1 MKKYISILA
10 SLLLLAAT
18 SCIQE
23 TVPGE
28 NFVTDDQL
36 ASSEIG
42 VKGLMNAV
50 YTTLASVNPFGD
62 GQMSYGAM
70 KQMLDHGTSSLLNPG
85 YNGFNTMLQ
94 YSYGNFS
101 YANRSRWPVYLYY
114 TYIRAVND
122 ISGLYPE
129 DAELTET
136 QKGYVGQCY
145 AFRAL
150 FYMEIVQIMEWKKPT
165 DAVIAPKLTAPK
177 NDLTNLG
184 VPIVTDKTTG
194 AEASNNPRPTVDENY
209 DLIAYDKEDEKLK
222 HFRVDK
228 MEDIAVEET
237 RADSTKAVDKFDLA
251 VYTKQVF
258 GMYGG
263 ETVSVKLRFD
273 DSLIGVVVD
282 RFSDRVFI
290 QPHGDGTFTMS
301 AEVMLSPQFFG
312 WLFSFGD
319 KVQITSPKSAKQEFN
334 AYLDSVK
341 AQY

>member
-1 MKKYISILA
+1 MPKNPKQKQKLLYIMKFFMEK
-10 SLLLLAAT
+10 
-18 SCIQE
+18 
-23 TVPGE
+23 
-28 NFVTDDQL
+28 TDDDYGVTVADIIEYLDSYEIVAERKSIYNDIECLRDFGMDIVKTKVGKISLFSLVSREFTLEEIKLLIDAVQ
-36 ASSEIG
+36 SSKFI
-42 VKGLMNAV
+42 
-50 YTTLASVNPFGD
+50 TLKKSRD
-62 GQMSYGAM
+62 LIR
-70 KQMLDHGTSSLLNPG
+70 KIETLTSENQAKELHR
-85 YNGFNTMLQ
+85 Q
-94 YSYGNFS
+94 VIV
-101 YANRSRWPVYLYY
+101 ANRVKNSNEDIYRNIDSINRAINNKRKISFYY
-114 TYIRAVND
+114 TQWAV
-122 ISGLYPE
+122 S
-129 DAELTET
+129 
-136 QKGYVGQCY
+136 
-145 AFRAL
+145 R
-150 FYMEIVQIMEWKKPT
+150 
-165 DAVIAPKLTAPK
+165 
-177 NDLTNLG
+177 
-184 VPIVTDKTTG
+184 TG
-194 AEASNNPRPTVDENY
+194 AKKIVRVRRHDGKRYLLTPKALTWDDENY
-209 DLIAYDKEDEKLK
+209 YLIAYDKEAEKLK

-228 MEDIAVEET
+228 MEDIAVEEN

>member
-1 MKKYISILA
+1 MPKNPKQKQKLLYIMKFFMEK
-10 SLLLLAAT
+10 
-18 SCIQE
+18 
-23 TVPGE
+23 
-28 NFVTDDQL
+28 TDDDYGVTVADIIEYLDSYEIVAERKSIYNDIECLRDFGMDIVKTKVGKISLFSLVSREFTLEEIKLLIDAVQ
-36 ASSEIG
+36 SSKFI
-42 VKGLMNAV
+42 
-50 YTTLASVNPFGD
+50 TLKKSRD
-62 GQMSYGAM
+62 LIR
-70 KQMLDHGTSSLLNPG
+70 KIETLTSENQAKELHR
-85 YNGFNTMLQ
+85 Q
-94 YSYGNFS
+94 VIV
-101 YANRSRWPVYLYY
+101 ANRVKNSNEDIYRNIDSINRAINNKRKISFYY
-114 TYIRAVND
+114 TQWAV
-122 ISGLYPE
+122 S
-129 DAELTET
+129 
-136 QKGYVGQCY
+136 
-145 AFRAL
+145 R
-150 FYMEIVQIMEWKKPT
+150 
-165 DAVIAPKLTAPK
+165 
-177 NDLTNLG
+177 
-184 VPIVTDKTTG
+184 TG
-194 AEASNNPRPTVDENY
+194 AKKIVRVRRHDGKRYLLTPKALTWDDENY
-209 DLIAYDKEDEKLK
+209 YLIAYDKEAEKLK

-228 MEDIAVEET
+228 MEEITVEEE

>member
-1 MKKYISILA
+1 MPKNPKQKQKLLYIMKFFMEK
-10 SLLLLAAT
+10 
-18 SCIQE
+18 
-23 TVPGE
+23 
-28 NFVTDDQL
+28 TDDDYGVTVADIIEYLDSYEIVAERKSIYNDIECLRDFGMDIVKTKVGKISLFSLVSREFTLEEIKLLIDAVQ
-36 ASSEIG
+36 SSKFI
-42 VKGLMNAV
+42 
-50 YTTLASVNPFGD
+50 TLKKSRD
-62 GQMSYGAM
+62 LIR
-70 KQMLDHGTSSLLNPG
+70 KIETLTSENQAKELHR
-85 YNGFNTMLQ
+85 Q
-94 YSYGNFS
+94 VIV
-101 YANRSRWPVYLYY
+101 ANRVKNSNEDIYRNIDSINRAINNKRKISFYY
-114 TYIRAVND
+114 TQWVVSR
-122 ISGLYPE
+122 
-129 DAELTET
+129 
-136 QKGYVGQCY
+136 
-145 AFRAL
+145 
-150 FYMEIVQIMEWKKPT
+150 
-165 DAVIAPKLTAPK
+165 
-177 NDLTNLG
+177 
-184 VPIVTDKTTG
+184 TG
-194 AEASNNPRPTVDENY
+194 AKKVVRVRRHDGKRYLLTPKALTWDDENY
-209 DLIAYDKEDEKLK
+209 YLIAYDKEAEKLK

>member
-1 MKKYISILA
+1 MPKNPKQKQKLLYIMKLFMEK
-10 SLLLLAAT
+10 
-18 SCIQE
+18 
-23 TVPGE
+23 
-28 NFVTDDQL
+28 TDDDY
-36 ASSEIG
+36 G
-42 VKGLMNAV
+42 VTVADIIEYL
-50 YTTLASVNPFGD
+50 D
-62 GQMSYGAM
+62 SYGIVAERKSIYNDIECLRDFGM
-70 KQMLDHGTSSLLNPG
+70 DIVKTKVGKISLFSLVSREFTLEEIKLLIDAVQSSKFITLKKSRDLIRKIETLTSENQAKELHR
-85 YNGFNTMLQ
+85 Q
-94 YSYGNFS
+94 VIV
-101 YANRSRWPVYLYY
+101 ANRVKNSNEDIYRNIDSINRAINNKRKISFYY
-114 TYIRAVND
+114 TQWAV
-122 ISGLYPE
+122 S
-129 DAELTET
+129 
-136 QKGYVGQCY
+136 
-145 AFRAL
+145 R
-150 FYMEIVQIMEWKKPT
+150 
-165 DAVIAPKLTAPK
+165 
-177 NDLTNLG
+177 
-184 VPIVTDKTTG
+184 TG
-194 AEASNNPRPTVDENY
+194 AKKVVRVRRHDGKRYLLTPKALTWDDENY
-209 DLIAYDKEDEKLK
+209 YLIAYDKEAEKLK

-228 MEDIAVEET
+228 MENIAVEET

>member
-1 MKKYISILA
+1 MPKNPKQKQKLLYIMKFFMEK
-10 SLLLLAAT
+10 
-18 SCIQE
+18 
-23 TVPGE
+23 
-28 NFVTDDQL
+28 TDDDYGVTVADIIEYLDSYEIVAERKSIYNDIECLRDFGMDIVKTKVGKISLFSLVSREFTLEEIKLLIDAVQ
-36 ASSEIG
+36 SSKFI
-42 VKGLMNAV
+42 
-50 YTTLASVNPFGD
+50 TLKKSRD
-62 GQMSYGAM
+62 LIR
-70 KQMLDHGTSSLLNPG
+70 KIETLTSENQSKELHR
-85 YNGFNTMLQ
+85 Q
-94 YSYGNFS
+94 VIV
-101 YANRSRWPVYLYY
+101 ANRVKNSNEDIYRNIDSINRAINNKRKISFYY
-114 TYIRAVND
+114 TQWAV
-122 ISGLYPE
+122 S
-129 DAELTET
+129 
-136 QKGYVGQCY
+136 
-145 AFRAL
+145 R
-150 FYMEIVQIMEWKKPT
+150 
-165 DAVIAPKLTAPK
+165 
-177 NDLTNLG
+177 
-184 VPIVTDKTTG
+184 TG
-194 AEASNNPRPTVDENY
+194 AKKIVRVRRHDGKRYLLTPKALTWDDENY
-209 DLIAYDKEDEKLK
+209 YLIAYDKEAEKLK

>member
-1 MKKYISILA
+1 MPKNPKQKQKLLYIMKIFMEK
-10 SLLLLAAT
+10 
-18 SCIQE
+18 
-23 TVPGE
+23 
-28 NFVTDDQL
+28 TDDDYGVTVADIIEYLDSYEIVAERKSIYNDIECLRDFGMDIVKTKVGKISLFSLVSREFTLEEIKLLIDAVQ
-36 ASSEIG
+36 SSKFI
-42 VKGLMNAV
+42 
-50 YTTLASVNPFGD
+50 TLKKSRD
-62 GQMSYGAM
+62 LIR
-70 KQMLDHGTSSLLNPG
+70 KIETLTSENQAKELHR
-85 YNGFNTMLQ
+85 Q
-94 YSYGNFS
+94 VIV
-101 YANRSRWPVYLYY
+101 ANRVKNSNEDIYRNIDSINRAINNKRKISFYY
-114 TYIRAVND
+114 TQWAV
-122 ISGLYPE
+122 S
-129 DAELTET
+129 
-136 QKGYVGQCY
+136 
-145 AFRAL
+145 R
-150 FYMEIVQIMEWKKPT
+150 
-165 DAVIAPKLTAPK
+165 
-177 NDLTNLG
+177 
-184 VPIVTDKTTG
+184 TG
-194 AEASNNPRPTVDENY
+194 AKKVVRVRRHDGKRYLLTPKALTWDDENY
-209 DLIAYDKEDEKLK
+209 YLIAYDKEAEKLK

-228 MEDIAVEET
+228 MEDIAVEEN

>member
-1 MKKYISILA
+1 MPKNPKQKQKLLYIMKFFMEK
-10 SLLLLAAT
+10 
-18 SCIQE
+18 
-23 TVPGE
+23 
-28 NFVTDDQL
+28 TDDDYGVTVADIIEYLDSYEIVAERKSIYNDIECLRDFGMDIVKTKVGKISLFSLVSREFTLEEIKLLIDAVQ
-36 ASSEIG
+36 SSKFI
-42 VKGLMNAV
+42 
-50 YTTLASVNPFGD
+50 TLKKSRD
-62 GQMSYGAM
+62 LIR
-70 KQMLDHGTSSLLNPG
+70 KIETLTSENQAKELHR
-85 YNGFNTMLQ
+85 Q
-94 YSYGNFS
+94 VIV
-101 YANRSRWPVYLYY
+101 ANRVKNSNEDIYRNIDSINRAINNKRKISFYY
-114 TYIRAVND
+114 TQWAV
-122 ISGLYPE
+122 S
-129 DAELTET
+129 
-136 QKGYVGQCY
+136 
-145 AFRAL
+145 R
-150 FYMEIVQIMEWKKPT
+150 
-165 DAVIAPKLTAPK
+165 
-177 NDLTNLG
+177 
-184 VPIVTDKTTG
+184 TG
-194 AEASNNPRPTVDENY
+194 AKKVVRVRRHDGKRYLLTPKALTWDDENY
-209 DLIAYDKEDEKLK
+209 YLIAYDKEAEKLK

-228 MEDIAVEET
+228 MEDIAVEEN

-282 RFSDRVFI
+282 RFSDKVFI

>member
-1 MKKYISILA
+1 MPKNPKQKQKLLYIMKFFMEK
-10 SLLLLAAT
+10 
-18 SCIQE
+18 
-23 TVPGE
+23 
-28 NFVTDDQL
+28 TDDDYGVTVADIIEYLDSYEIVAERKSIYNDIECLRDFGMDIVKTKVGKISLFSLVSREFTLEEIKLLIDAVQ
-36 ASSEIG
+36 SSKFI
-42 VKGLMNAV
+42 
-50 YTTLASVNPFGD
+50 TLKKSRD
-62 GQMSYGAM
+62 LIR
-70 KQMLDHGTSSLLNPG
+70 KIETLTSENQAKELHR
-85 YNGFNTMLQ
+85 Q
-94 YSYGNFS
+94 VIV
-101 YANRSRWPVYLYY
+101 ANRVKNSNEDIYRNIDSINRAINNQRKISFYY
-114 TYIRAVND
+114 TQWAV
-122 ISGLYPE
+122 S
-129 DAELTET
+129 
-136 QKGYVGQCY
+136 
-145 AFRAL
+145 R
-150 FYMEIVQIMEWKKPT
+150 
-165 DAVIAPKLTAPK
+165 
-177 NDLTNLG
+177 
-184 VPIVTDKTTG
+184 TG
-194 AEASNNPRPTVDENY
+194 AKKIVRVRRHDGKRYLLTPKALTWDDENY
-209 DLIAYDKEDEKLK
+209 YLIAYDKEAEKLK

>member
-1 MKKYISILA
+1 MEK
-10 SLLLLAAT
+10 
-18 SCIQE
+18 
-23 TVPGE
+23 
-28 NFVTDDQL
+28 TDDDYGVTVADIIEYLDSYEIVAERKSIYNDIECLRDFGMDIVKTKVGKISLFSLVSREFTLEEIKLLIDAVQ
-36 ASSEIG
+36 SSKFI
-42 VKGLMNAV
+42 
-50 YTTLASVNPFGD
+50 TLKKSRD
-62 GQMSYGAM
+62 LIR
-70 KQMLDHGTSSLLNPG
+70 KIETLTSENQAKELHR
-85 YNGFNTMLQ
+85 Q
-94 YSYGNFS
+94 VIV
-101 YANRSRWPVYLYY
+101 ANRVKNSNEDIYRNIDSINRAINNKRKISFYY
-114 TYIRAVND
+114 TQWAV
-122 ISGLYPE
+122 S
-129 DAELTET
+129 
-136 QKGYVGQCY
+136 
-145 AFRAL
+145 R
-150 FYMEIVQIMEWKKPT
+150 
-165 DAVIAPKLTAPK
+165 
-177 NDLTNLG
+177 
-184 VPIVTDKTTG
+184 TG
-194 AEASNNPRPTVDENY
+194 AKKVVRVRRHDGKRYLLTPKALTWDDENY
-209 DLIAYDKEDEKLK
+209 YLIAYDKEAEKLK

>member
-1 MKKYISILA
+1 MPKNPKQKQKLLYIMKFFMEK
-10 SLLLLAAT
+10 
-18 SCIQE
+18 
-23 TVPGE
+23 
-28 NFVTDDQL
+28 TDDDYGVTVADIIEYLDSYEIVAERKSIYNDIECLRDFGMDIVKTKVGKISLFSLVSREFTLEEIKLLIDAVQ
-36 ASSEIG
+36 SSKFI
-42 VKGLMNAV
+42 
-50 YTTLASVNPFGD
+50 TLKKSRD
-62 GQMSYGAM
+62 LIR
-70 KQMLDHGTSSLLNPG
+70 KIETLTSENQAKELHR
-85 YNGFNTMLQ
+85 Q
-94 YSYGNFS
+94 VIV
-101 YANRSRWPVYLYY
+101 ANRVKNSNEDIYRNIDSINRAINNKRKISFYY
-114 TYIRAVND
+114 TQWAV
-122 ISGLYPE
+122 S
-129 DAELTET
+129 
-136 QKGYVGQCY
+136 
-145 AFRAL
+145 R
-150 FYMEIVQIMEWKKPT
+150 
-165 DAVIAPKLTAPK
+165 
-177 NDLTNLG
+177 
-184 VPIVTDKTTG
+184 TG
-194 AEASNNPRPTVDENY
+194 AKKIVRVRRHDGKRYLLTPKALTWDDENY
-209 DLIAYDKEDEKLK
+209 YLIAYDKEAEKLK